1 MLDKDSA
8 TMAAHAF
15 VTSTLDC
22 GNSLLYGLPK
32 KKIRKIQLVQNAAAR
47 VVINAHLWNALP
59 LELHTI
65 KTLDRFKNKLKTHL
79 FSQYYNT

>member
-22 GNSLLYGLPK
+22 GNSRLYGLPK
-32 KKIRKIQLVQNAAAR
+32 KKIHKIQLVQNAAAR
-47 VVINAHLWNALP
+47 CLT
-59 LELHTI
+59 ELA
-65 KTLDRFKNKLKTHL
+65 
-79 FSQYYNT
+79 